1 MIICRE
7 KLWGQF
13 VRTSYKYFATLF
25 LENEQL
31 QYRTFLISEDSK
43 KVDRNIQNRAI
54 NEYQEANRCAFGS
67 IKTTFELQ
75 KHSFYTLKA

>member
-1 MIICRE
+1 MNIE
-7 KLWGQF
+7 VYL
-13 VRTSYKYFATLF
+13 

-43 KVDRNIQNRAI
+43 KVDRNIQNRVI
-54 NEYQEANRCAFGS
+54 NEQLKAIRCAFES